1 MKIMYER
8 EKTMKKKIIAML
20 LVLCMACSATACGGS
35 EKKISVVTVEGKEYD
50 LTGEFQNVVGTMV
63 KNGTRVASVS
73 GNWNLYGED
82 GNMVSDSSALEEGYD
97 IAAGEWDQTD
107 RFAPEKKEQLV
118 AERGYFIRTDFYL
131 DDMEENG
138 IVSDLGISSVKSVEK
153 NIDEEMFLEIEGGNS
168 AYINGTRGYVGVFVN
183 GEALDFSDYEDE
195 LEELKS
201 YTVTGYNRLINERFP
216 NMSAI
221 GIGILNGDIFRMAQT
236 YDELAEIMDKRS
248 VSLENELLVWFAFE
262 DAYERLEAGMADDFA
277 FVSFGIP
284 EDNNTVNMSYHRFY
298 FDKSRSRE

>member
-1 MKIMYER
+1 
-8 EKTMKKKIIAML
+8 MKKKIIATL
-20 LVLCMACSATACGGS
+20 LVLCLACSATACGGS

-168 AYINGTRGYVGVFVN
+168 AYINGTRGYVGVFVD

-195 LEELKS
+195 LEELKG
-201 YTVTGYNRLINERFP
+201 YTVTGNGGLVGERFP
-216 NMSAI
+216 DMSAI
-221 GIGILNGDIFRMAQT
+221 SIGLLCGDLFRGCRT
-236 YDELAEIMDKRS
+236 YDELKEIMDKRS
-248 VSLENELLVWFAFE
+248 LSLENELLVWFALA
-262 DAYERLEAGMADDFA
+262 DAYERLEDGKADHFA
-277 FVSFGIP
+277 FVSFGVYD
-284 EDNNTVNMSYHRFY
+284 EKGTVNMSYHQFF
-298 FDKSRSRE
+298 FDKTWSEEKFR

>member
-1 MKIMYER
+1 
-8 EKTMKKKIIAML
+8 MKKKIIAML
-20 LVLCMACSATACGGS
+20 LVVCMACSVTACGGS
-35 EKKISVVTVEGKEYD
+35 EKKVSVVTIGGEEYD
-50 LTGEFQNVVGTMV
+50 LTGAFQDVVGAMV
-63 KNGTRVASVS
+63 KNGTKVASVS
-73 GNWNLYGED
+73 GKWNLYGED
-82 GNMVSDSSALEEGYD
+82 GNFVSGSSALEEGYD

-107 RFAPEKKEQLV
+107 GFATEKKEQLLV
-118 AERGYFIRTDFYL
+118 ERGYFIRTDFYL

-168 AYINGTRGYVGVFVN
+168 AYINGIRGYVGVFVN

-201 YTVTGYNRLINERFP
+201 YTVTGYNRLIDERFP

-236 YDELAEIMDKRS
+236 YDELSEIMDKLS
-248 VSLENELLVWFAFE
+248 VSLENELLVWFALE
-262 DAYERLEAGMADDFA
+262 DAYEQLEAGNAENFI
-277 FVSFGIP
+277 FVSFGIS
-284 EDNNTVNMSYHRFY
+284 EEQETVNMMYSEFY
-298 FDKSRSRE
+298 FDKTRSTAESEMDEK